1 MAQFESYKDEVLK
14 NGSLV
19 YIAAQKRS
27 SALSNPE
34 KFLITHPSSFP
45 YLLDEDRTV
54 TKSYGVYKA
63 LGADSINIAR
73 PATFVIDVGGNIRY
87 LYVSSSQFDRAPVDK
102 VLQAHSEARVA
113 AKLTTP
119 DRRFP
124 ASAPRP

>member
-1 MAQFESYKDEVLK
+1 MAQFESYKGEILK

-19 YIAAQKRS
+19 YIAAQKRG

-34 KFLITHPSSFP
+34 KFFISHPSSFP
-45 YLLDEDRTV
+45 YLLDEDRAV

-63 LGADSINIAR
+63 LGIDSINIAR
-73 PATFVIDVGGNIRY
+73 PATFVIDVVGNIRY
-87 LYVSSSQFDRAPVDK
+87 LYVSSNQVDRAPVDK
-102 VLQAHSEARVA
+102 VLQGHSEARAA
-113 AKLTTP
+113 AKITTP